1 MLERWRAAPAE
12 GVHSDE
18 VWHALA
24 YPNFESA
31 QIVASAAVILLIL
44 HLAPSPW
51 SALTHPRSGMSV
63 SSKRFWKTLPRIM
76 LYRKF
81 DCKEQ
86 IHARKNSSCEGLSPK
101 TFDFDW
107 WS

>member
-31 QIVASAAVILLIL
+31 QIVASAAVIVVIL
-44 HLAPSPW
+44 HLAPLPVVCTDAIRKRNVGQFKAFLENAAAHY
-51 SALTHPRSGMSV
+51 AL
-63 SSKRFWKTLPRIM
+63 SKVRLQGTNP
-76 LYRKF
+76 
-81 DCKEQ
+81 CAKEFKL
-86 IHARKNSSCEGLSPK
+86 RGLSPK